1 MQHDRMGEAERQLR
15 NIELEN
21 EIRSK
26 TRELE
31 ELERKIKEQT
41 SNEFEYQEKDG
52 FSREFDTRNKQEERK
67 DTFNSSQPAPQQPI
81 AKQKP
86 VSKEEAKK
94 EEPRP
99 APPVKP

>member
-41 SNEFEYQEKDG
+41 SNDLEYQEKEGLYRD
-52 FSREFDTRNKQEERK
+52 FDSRNK
-67 DTFNSSQPAPQQPI
+67 
-81 AKQKP
+81 
-86 VSKEEAKK
+86 
-94 EEPRP
+94 
-99 APPVKP
+99 